1 MTNQL
6 INVLVASILGAVAFI
21 VVRAVVFAEGAK
33 ACTQQIAVTNTTNI
47 TMNVTGRCGEPIV
60 CPHPGTA
67 PDGAITNCSFESTIY
82 EMNAT
87 ITPSTE
93 CWSGAE
99 CAMVTVVLPLAIAIF
114 TIVLVLFGLAR
125 VKGPG

>member
-1 MTNQL
+1 MTNQI
-6 INVLVASILGAVAFI
+6 INVLIAGVLGVVAFI
-21 VVRAVVFAEGAK
+21 VVRALVFASGAA
-33 ACTQQIAVTNTTNI
+33 ACTQQIAVTNTSNI
-47 TMNVTGRCGEPIV
+47 TMNVTGRCGEAIV
-60 CPHPGTA
+60 CPTPA
-67 PDGAITNCSFESTIY
+67 GANASTTNCSFENTIY

-99 CAMVTVVLPLAIAIF
+99 CAMITVVLPMAIAIF
-114 TIVLVLFGLAR
+114 TVVLVLFGLTR